1 MRGRD
6 KTCSS
11 RPYDEKKIIFFL
23 GLQNKVG
30 ATDQPRS
37 IPLWLRRLHGGIP
50 LGDEPCQQVVNENS
64 IKTQNAK
71 DETVK
76 ISKYSL
82 DRQILTQIFPSQKI
96 QKLFKYV
103 TWSTLLKSIS
113 HINELSLSKLMQGH
127 NSQI

>member
-1 MRGRD
+1 MIYPVDSAIQRLNNRGQGD
-6 KTCSS
+6 K
-11 RPYDEKKIIFFL
+11 
-23 GLQNKVG
+23 
-30 ATDQPRS
+30 
-37 IPLWLRRLHGGIP
+37 
-50 LGDEPCQQVVNENS
+50 PCQQVVNENS

-76 ISKYSL
+76 ISKDSL
-82 DRQILTQIFPSQKI
+82 DRQILTQIFTSQKI

-103 TWSTLLKSIS
+103 SKSKLLKSIS